1 MKIIQRTSQFKKD
14 VKRLQ
19 KRGKDMLLLKEI
31 VILLANNQS
40 LEAKYRDHPLF
51 GNYSGTREC
60 HISPDWL
67 LLYQASDAD
76 LVSIRTG
83 SHADLFE

>member
-19 KRGKDMLLLKEI
+19 KRGKDMAMLKDI
-31 VILLANNQS
+31 IFILASNQS
-40 LEAKYRDHPLF
+40 LEAKYRDHALI
-51 GNYSGTREC
+51 GNYYGTREC
-60 HISPDWL
+60 HINPDWL
-67 LLYQASDAD
+67 LIYRMSDDD
-76 LVSIRTG
+76 LVLIRTG

>member
-51 GNYSGTREC
+51 GTYSGTR
-60 HISPDWL
+60 DWL

-76 LVSIRTG
+76 LVLIRTG

>member
-1 MKIIQRTSQFKKD
+1 MRIIQRTSQFKKD

-19 KRGKDMLLLKEI
+19 KRGKDSSLLKEI
-31 VILLANNQS
+31 ILLLASNQS
-40 LEAKYRDHPLF
+40 LETKYRDHALI

-60 HISPDWL
+60 HIGPDWL
-67 LLYQASDAD
+67 LIYQVTDAD
-76 LVSIRTG
+76 LILIRTG

>member
-19 KRGKDMLLLKEI
+19 KRGKEMALLKDI
-31 VILLANNQS
+31 ILRLASNQS
-40 LEAKYRDHPLF
+40 LEAKYRDHVLV
-51 GNYSGTREC
+51 GNYYGTREC

-67 LLYQASDAD
+67 LIYRISDTD
-76 LVSIRTG
+76 LILIRTG
-83 SHADLFE
+83 SHTDLFE